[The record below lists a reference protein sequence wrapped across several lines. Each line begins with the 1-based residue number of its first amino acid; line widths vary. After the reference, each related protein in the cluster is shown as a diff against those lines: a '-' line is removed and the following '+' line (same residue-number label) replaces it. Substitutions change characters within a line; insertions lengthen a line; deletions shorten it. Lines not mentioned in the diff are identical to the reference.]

1 MRRELENALDLAR
14 LLPPGELPAFLG
26 TIEEIR
32 VTALARIGAPAAQS
46 RPDES
51 LTIEQAHKRL
61 GVSKSWLYHNWKKF
75 EHKFARQEGT
85 KVLFSS
91 NGIDAYLR
99 GKSK

>member
-1 MRRELENALDLAR
+1 MRRELQPLLVLAR
-14 LLPPGELPAFLG
+14 LYPAEDLPAFLG
-26 TIEEIR
+26 ELEQIR
-32 VTALARIGAPAAQS
+32 ITALSRIAAPAVQS

-51 LTIEQAHKRL
+51 LAIEQAHKRL

-75 EHKFARQEGT
+75 EGKFARQEGT